1 MIEGTVENGRRV
13 QAAFPFYSGL
23 MSIEQQGD
31 TLAGA
36 YVGNAPSRAKLPANG
51 TIDGEAVRIIAAE
64 RSPLVRAMTLVTL
77 ERVAA
82 G

>member
-13 QAAFPFYSGL
+13 QAVFPFYSGL

-36 YVGNAPSRAKLPANG
+36 YVGTVPSRAKLPTDG
-51 TIDGEAVRIIAAE
+51 TIDGEAVRITAAV
-64 RSPLVRAMTLVTL
+64 RSPLVRAMVMVTL